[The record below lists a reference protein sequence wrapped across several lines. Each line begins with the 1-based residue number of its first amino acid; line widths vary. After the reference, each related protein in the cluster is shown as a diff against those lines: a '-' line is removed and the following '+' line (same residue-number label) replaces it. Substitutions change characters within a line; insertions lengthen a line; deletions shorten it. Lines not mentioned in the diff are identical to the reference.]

1 MPPTEVQLVLLSGVD
16 GSPRAGIGPS
26 LSGVLGGALGDGLG
40 DGLVGAVTGV
50 GVVGLSGLTTCTPVE
65 EVDVVAFPVSSVSS
79 DGVLDPGNSGRSWSA
94 VVGDPG
100 GERE

>member
-1 MPPTEVQLVLLSGVD
+1 MPPTEVQLALLSGVD

-50 GVVGLSGLTTCTPVE
+50 GVVGLPGLTTCTPVE

-79 DGVLDPGNSGRSWSA
+79 DGVLDPGSSWSA
-94 VVGDPG
+94 VVGDPV

>member
-1 MPPTEVQLVLLSGVD
+1 M
-16 GSPRAGIGPS
+16 
-26 LSGVLGGALGDGLG
+26 GDGLG

-50 GVVGLSGLTTCTPVE
+50 GVVDLPGLATCAPVE